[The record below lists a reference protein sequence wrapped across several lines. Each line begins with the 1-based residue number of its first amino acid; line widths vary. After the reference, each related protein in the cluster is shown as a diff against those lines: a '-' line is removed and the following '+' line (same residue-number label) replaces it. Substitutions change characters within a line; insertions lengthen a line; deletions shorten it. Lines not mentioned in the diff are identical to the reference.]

1 MITLTIDGKTVSVEP
16 GTLLVEA
23 ARAAGRDIPVYCYH
37 PKLAPAG
44 ACRMCLVEIEKMP
57 KLQTACTTPVS
68 EGMAVHTTTARVKEA
83 QHGVL
88 ELLLINHPL
97 DCPICDKGGECDLQD
112 FTLRYGPPSSRFLDG
127 KIHRKKALDCPPFL
141 VIDEERCILCQRCVR
156 YEDEILHERNIVLI
170 ERGSHMTIGTE
181 GRDDYGGYYSGN
193 NTELCPVGAL
203 TSRPYRFKSRPWDL
217 KMTPTIC
224 TQCSLHCNVRADV
237 RHGDLMRLMIHDN
250 PQVDGG
256 WLCDRGRY
264 AIGDAKAAERL
275 SHPLVRGGEVSW
287 DIALAEVQNALEAG
301 PVAGLGGGRLT
312 NEAAAAFKQICGTV
326 DWRVGR
332 QTYAR
337 VPGVAEATPS
347 DLSEADVIVLVD
359 TCPMEEAPILDLRIR
374 HHKRV
379 IDVGPVP
386 GMRVGPAER
395 VVCAPDGVAEA
406 LRGLDL
412 SAAKHPVV
420 VWNGRGE
427 LVEAIRAL
435 GAPVLMVH
443 EVANARGAHDAGL
456 ETEGDILAACA
467 EGKIHT
473 LWLAGANPL
482 RSYPA
487 DVRAALEK
495 VPVLIVSDLY
505 PTEVTELATIVL
517 PVAGPFERAGTFTN
531 LGGLTQTA
539 AAVVAP
545 RGLSDERIFQR
556 LRPAAQ
562 PAKDLPARR
571 SFQGGNLLVR
581 PHLWSGGG
589 NTRFDRTLEAAR
601 TALATVRVHP
611 SQGLAAG
618 THVMINDVHEAV
630 VAVDPGLHPA
640 VVVVP
645 DRTFAGLGADARL
658 RAVVPA

>member
-1 MITLTIDGKTVSVEP
+1 MITLTIDGREASVEP

-23 ARAAGRDIPVYCYH
+23 AKQVGIEIPVYCYH
-37 PKLAPAG
+37 PKLDPAG

-57 KLQTACTTPVS
+57 KLQTACTTRVA
-68 EGMAVHTTTARVKEA
+68 EGMVVHTTTPKVKEA

-217 KMTPTIC
+217 QHTPSIC
-224 TQCSLHCNVRADV
+224 TQCALHCNVRADV
-237 RHGDLMRLMIHDN
+237 RHGDLMRLMIRDN
-250 PQVDGG
+250 PAVDGG

-264 AIGDAKAAERL
+264 AIGDQHSVERII
-275 SHPLVRGGEVSW
+275 SPRVRGADVSW
-287 DIALAEVQNALEAG
+287 DVALAEVQKALEAG

-312 NEAAAAFKQICGTV
+312 NEAAAAFRQICGTV

-332 QTYAR
+332 QVHAS
-337 VPGVAEATPS
+337 VPGVPEAAPS
-347 DLSEADVIVLVD
+347 DLSAADVVVLVD

-386 GMRVGPAER
+386 GMRVGHAER
-395 VVCAPDGVAEA
+395 IVCAPDGVAEA

-412 SAAKHPVV
+412 SGAKHPVV
-420 VWNGRGE
+420 LWNGRGE

-456 ETEGDILAACA
+456 EVDGDILAACA
-467 EGKIHT
+467 DGKIHT

-487 DVRAALEK
+487 DVRAALAK

-517 PVAGPFERAGTFTN
+517 PVAGPFERSGTFTN
-531 LGGLTQTA
+531 LAGLSQRAT
-539 AAVVAP
+539 AVVAP
-545 RGLSDERIFQR
+545 KGLSDEQIFKR
-556 LRPAAQ
+556 LTPAAQ
-562 PAKDLPARR
+562 PARDLPARKP
-571 SFQGGNLLVR
+571 FAAGTVLTR

-601 TALATVRVHP
+601 TALPVVRVHP
-611 SQGLAAG
+611 SRGLAAG
-618 THVMINDVHEAV
+618 TRVMINDQLEAV
-630 VAVDPGLHPA
+630 VAVDPGLHPD

-645 DRTFAGLGADARL
+645 ERALPGLGADLTL